1 MSFAFVLL
9 AFVAPPR
16 SVDELAAQAE
26 AAFANEDYDAVTAAL
41 REAYAIDPRPT
52 FVYGLAQ
59 ADRLGGRCD
68 AAIDH
73 YATYL
78 ALDPPD
84 GPAEE
89 ARLGVPECRAVLDA
103 RDAALALAQK
113 GATTAARELLLALQ
127 RDRGLVDVPELALAL
142 GDVERE
148 AGRCDDARA
157 SYDQLARLHAKAEV
171 LALAHTHGQ
180 DCPIRPA
187 APPPRPVVDAPR
199 DPPPPPSKPRP
210 WHRDPAAVVL
220 ASVGATGVALGIG
233 LVAGSIRW
241 QRGATSLADEG
252 EFADR
257 KQGALRMHVAGWSV
271 LAAGSA
277 LVIGSVARWG
287 WLATHRRGRSN
298 TAAR

>member
-1 MSFAFVLL
+1 MTL
-9 AFVAPPR
+9 AFVWLALVAPSP

-78 ALDPPD
+78 ALDPPE

-89 ARLGVPECRAVLDA
+89 ARLGVQECRAVLDA
-103 RDAALALAQK
+103 RDAALALAHK
-113 GATTAARELLLALQ
+113 GDATAARELLLALQ
-127 RDRGLVDVPELALAL
+127 RDRGLADVPELTLAL

-148 AGRCDDARA
+148 AGRCEDARA

-171 LALAHTHGQ
+171 LALARTHA
-180 DCPIRPA
+180 DECPIRPA
-187 APPPRPVVDAPR
+187 VPPPRPVVEVPR
-199 DPPPPPSKPRP
+199 DPPQPPSKPRP
-210 WHRDPAAVVL
+210 WHRDPTAAVL
-220 ASVGATGVALGIG
+220 AGLGATGVAVGIG
-233 LVAGSIRW
+233 LVAGSIRM
-241 QRGATSLADEG
+241 QRGATALTDEG

-257 KQGALRMHVAGWSV
+257 KQGAMRMHVAGWSV

-287 WLATHRRGRSN
+287 WLATHRRARGT